1 MVYVNH
7 LERNNVKTTA
17 SRWDE
22 TLHIRTKKP
31 VSCVTKMI
39 RFIVGINFIFF
50 VAFVVPF
57 TNHWID
63 RGLRALKSMNMGNLV
78 GRSLQIW
85 LVASTL
91 VATILFGIAL
101 WRRRRALVAGFAAE
115 QLLLETILITS
126 WWLVVLGACAY
137 AYMLGMGG

>member
-1 MVYVNH
+1 
-7 LERNNVKTTA
+7 LERNIVKTTA

-22 TLHIRTKKP
+22 TLHIQTKEP

-39 RFIVGINFIFF
+39 RFIVGINFILF

-57 TNHWID
+57 THHRID
-63 RGLRALKSMNMGNLV
+63 WGLRALKSMNMGNLV

-126 WWLVVLGACAY
+126 WWLLVLGACAY